1 VRRLLEDAEVQIDIE
16 DRQGRDALEAAR
28 SQYHF
33 DVVRLLRTSRAGHHR
48 DVTLQT

>member
-16 DRQGRDALEAAR
+16 DHQGRDALEAAR

-33 DVVRLLRTSRAGHHR
+33 DVVRLLRTSRAGHRR